1 MLGTYYTFPELLL
14 WIPFV
19 TGLIAIFIKNAK
31 SVKDFA
37 LFSSL
42 ATLIVSVISLSFTDV
57 AHHPEY
63 FNYNNVSYVW
73 MPYIGSSFSVG
84 LDGMGHV
91 LTFLTAF
98 SFPIIFAVTYKTDYK
113 NANGFYALMLL
124 FQAGLMG
131 VFVSMDALLF
141 YFFWELALIPAY
153 FLCSRWGGEK
163 RVAATFKFFVYTF
176 VGSLLMLIGIIYVY
190 QFTPAVTPDAAH
202 SFSLAAF
209 YSNALQPSQQN
220 WVFWLFFAAFAV
232 KMPIFPLHTWQPDTY
247 EQAPYSTVMVL
258 SGVMVKMGVF
268 AMIRW
273 LLPIVPEA
281 VSKFDNLIIILSV
294 IGIVY
299 ASCIAMV
306 QDDLKRLV
314 AWASI
319 AHIGLMGAA
328 IFSRNAESL
337 QGVMLEILN
346 HGINII
352 ALWVI
357 VELIDK
363 TTGIR
368 KISQLGGLAQKSPT
382 LSIFFLIIALANIG
396 LPLTNSF
403 VSEFLMF
410 TGLFHFNKW
419 YAAFACVGV
428 ILSAV
433 YMLNMMKNVFYGKM
447 NALTENAKAISGLQ
461 KIVLSV
467 IVIAIL
473 VLGIY
478 PQLILRLT
486 EGTVT
491 DILTRVVVR

>member
-1 MLGTYYTFPELLL
+1 MLGTYFTFPELLL
-14 WIPFV
+14 WIPFI
-19 TGLIAIFIKNAK
+19 TGLIAVFIKDAK
-31 SVKDFA
+31 VVKTFA

-42 ATLIVSVISLSFTDV
+42 ATLVVAIISLRFTDV

-98 SFPIIFAVTYKTDYK
+98 SFPLIFAVTYKSEYK
-113 NANGFYALMLL
+113 NASGFYALMLL

-131 VFVSMDALLF
+131 VFISMDALLF

-163 RVAATFKFFVYTF
+163 RIAATFKFFVYTF

-190 QFTPAVTPDAAH
+190 WQTPSLSAQSTH
-202 SFSLAAF
+202 SFSLTAF
-209 YSNALQPSQQN
+209 YNTVLEAKEQN
-220 WVFWLFFAAFAV
+220 WLFWLFFAAFAV
-232 KMPIFPLHTWQPDTY
+232 KMPIWPLHTWQPDTY

-273 LLPIVPEA
+273 ILPIFPEA
-281 VSKFDNLIIILSV
+281 VAKFDNVVIVLSV
-294 IGIVY
+294 IGIIY
-299 ASCIAMV
+299 ASCIAIV
-306 QDDLKRLV
+306 QDNLKRLV

-319 AHIGLMGAA
+319 AHLGLMGAA
-328 IFSRNAESL
+328 IFSANAESL
-337 QGVMLEILN
+337 QGTMLAMLN

-352 ALWVI
+352 GLWII
-357 VELIDK
+357 VDIIDK
-363 TTGIR
+363 TTGVR
-368 KISQLGGLAQKSPT
+368 KISELGGLAQKSPA
-382 LSIFFLIIALANIG
+382 LSIFFLVIALANIG

-403 VSEFLMF
+403 ASEFLML

-419 YAAFACVGV
+419 LAAFACTGV

-447 NALTENAKAISGLQ
+447 NNLTEKATEMTGVQ
-461 KIVLSV
+461 KLALSV
-467 IVIAIL
+467 IVIFIL

-478 PQLILRLT
+478 PQLVLHLT

-491 DILTRVVVR
+491 DILGRVSIK